1 MFPSLVFR
9 RAYDAIQSPH
19 HGIKGDLEY
28 LRILHLAASTI
39 EADVEAAL
47 TLLFAEGKA
56 ITIDA
61 VKALVTA
68 TTMIDVPDL
77 TPQPVDLGAY
87 DALLAEVG
95 T

>member
-9 RAYDAIQSPH
+9 RAYDAIQTPH
-19 HGIKGDLEY
+19 HGLPGDLEY
-28 LRILHLAASTI
+28 LRILHQAASTL

-47 TLLFAEGKA
+47 TLLLAEGKA
-56 ITIDA
+56 ITVEA
-61 VKALVTA
+61 VKALVTTA
-68 TTMIDVPDL
+68 TTIAVPDL
-77 TPQPVDLGAY
+77 AGQPVDLGAY